1 MKNVFFVF
9 SILITGLLYGQKFK
23 LLSGKVDHSDLSLSG
38 IHVVNL
44 SRANA
49 VITDASGFFEI
60 SIQVGERILFSGV
73 QFKSKELIVNQSV
86 FDSEFV
92 TIYLEAFVN
101 ELDEVIL
108 KPHNLSGN
116 LSSDLSNAKIKK
128 TINFDDVGIPGY
140 KGKRKERIP
149 SLQEMALN
157 LAFAQV
163 DIEAVYKHISGYYKK
178 LKLKR
183 KQDQEFQ
190 TLLKIIQFYGL
201 YFFKENYDLEQGEV
215 YDFVLSCKENTPLL
229 SFFNQ
234 NRHEEVLQAFFSYSK
249 IYQNSN
255 VQE

>member
-1 MKNVFFVF
+1 MNFFFLVF
-9 SILITGLLYGQKFK
+9 SILTTGLLYGQNFK
-23 LLSGKVDHSDLSLSG
+23 LLSGKVDHSNLSLSG
-38 IHVVNL
+38 IHVINL

-60 SIQVGERILFSGV
+60 SVQVGERILFSGI
-73 QFKSKELIVNQSV
+73 QFKSKELIVSQSV
-86 FDSEFV
+86 FDSEYLTV
-92 TIYLEAFVN
+92 YLETFVN

-140 KGKRKERIP
+140 KGVRKERIP

-157 LAFAQV
+157 LAFVQV

-190 TLLKIIQFYGL
+190 VMLKIIQFYGL
-201 YFFKENYDLEQGEV
+201 YFFKENYGLDQEEV
-215 YDFVLSCKENTPLL
+215 YDFILSCKENKPLL
-229 SFFNQ
+229 RLFSQ
-234 NRHEEVLQAFFSYSK
+234 NRHEEVMQAFSSYLK
-249 IYQNSN
+249 TYQNPN
-255 VQE
+255 VEN